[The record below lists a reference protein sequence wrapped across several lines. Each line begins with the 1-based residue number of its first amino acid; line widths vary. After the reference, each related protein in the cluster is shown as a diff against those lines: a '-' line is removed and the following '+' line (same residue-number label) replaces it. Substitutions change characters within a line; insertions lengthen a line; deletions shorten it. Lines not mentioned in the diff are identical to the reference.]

1 LKDSATSE
9 ASLTTNIAYTDL
21 LKSYFPNARWA
32 EDVDLVG
39 AELSAALRTEAK
51 NSELCA
57 AVRWLAGPEWKG
69 KGNPSL
75 RDLIMAVRIG
85 RKKSREDDS
94 APAVECG
101 LCRGTGLLEY
111 WPGIHGKQVSLDA
124 YSYAYSLTT
133 PCGCPRGR
141 RNIEHARKRDNPA
154 NNSTVTDEAYAAR
167 FERARD
173 QAGDRNRLAVARH
186 AASGFHIEELAQ
198 RTARVLESD
207 FAGMEVGP

>member
-1 LKDSATSE
+1 
-9 ASLTTNIAYTDL
+9 LTTNIAYTDL

-85 RKKSREDDS
+85 RKQSREGDQVPTED
-94 APAVECG
+94 CG
-101 LCRGTGLLEY
+101 LCGGRGLLAY
-111 WPGIHGKQVSLDA
+111 WPGIHGKQANLDA
-124 YSYAYSLTT
+124 YTYAYSTGT
-133 PCGCPRGR
+133 PCGCPAGKRQ
-141 RNIEHARKRDNPA
+141 IEHERKRDNPA
-154 NNSTVTDEAYAAR
+154 NNSTITDDAYSAR

-173 QAGDRNRLAVARH
+173 QAADRNRLAEAVH
-186 AASGFHIEELAQ
+186 AASGIYVHELA
-198 RTARVLESD
+198 RKTAHILESD
-207 FAGMEVGP
+207 FAGMEARQ

>member
-1 LKDSATSE
+1 M
-9 ASLTTNIAYTDL
+9 TTNSIPYTDL
-21 LKSYFPNARWA
+21 LKSYFPGARWA

-39 AELSAALRTEAK
+39 AELAAALRTEAK

-85 RKKSREDDS
+85 RKKSREDENGPI
-94 APAVECG
+94 AECG
-101 LCRGTGLLEY
+101 LCHGTGLLEY
-111 WPGIHGKQVSLDA
+111 WPGIHGRQASLDA
-124 YSYAYSLTT
+124 YTYAYSLTT
-133 PCGCPRGR
+133 PCGCPHGKRHIG
-141 RNIEHARKRDNPA
+141 NELKRDNPA
-154 NNSTVTDEAYAAR
+154 NNSTITDEAYAAR

-186 AASGFHIEELAQ
+186 AAGTFRVEEPVK
-198 RTARVLESD
+198 RTAKILEND
-207 FAGMEVGP
+207 FADIEAGQ

>member
-1 LKDSATSE
+1 
-9 ASLTTNIAYTDL
+9 LTTNIAYTDL

-85 RKKSREDDS
+85 RKKGREDDS
-94 APAVECG
+94 GPAVDCG
-101 LCRGTGLLEY
+101 LCGGRGVLEY
-111 WPGIHGKQVSLDA
+111 WPGVYGKQVSLDT

-133 PCGCPRGR
+133 ACGCPAGR
-141 RNIEHARKRDNPA
+141 RHIEHARKRENPA
-154 NNSTVTDEAYAAR
+154 HNSTVTDEVYAAR

-186 AASGFHIEELAQ
+186 AAGSFRVEELVQ
-198 RTARVLESD
+198 RSARVLESD
-207 FAGMEVGP
+207 FSGMEAGQ